1 LDGKLSSVVGII
13 IILAAVMRISGPAM
27 SPAPGGD
34 SGNHLSTP
42 AHTAQA
48 GPQEDKET
56 ELVPQSDRGPWYAT
70 CQFFSPD
77 LSSVKPPAESVPLAS
92 RATGVPYSPA
102 AKWCLPKEVV
112 QYHFLFATVPDPV
125 DTHLALDFDRRME
138 AILDASQASGFS
150 YDRYWLPW
158 EAAYAPSEDDSKG
171 HQKVVR
177 QLRSE
182 QPGLLLFRKNNP
194 TGGYEILLVFL
205 IGETP
210 TAGIHRLQFANA
222 MRYMGDIDSGQYPND
237 PGFTH
242 PKSVRVLGPSF
253 SGSAYSLRKFLE
265 QFHCPQC
272 FHLVSSSATNPPSL
286 ELLRSSPVIDLKQVM
301 HDDNWALGH
310 FLQFVEQ
317 DLHFKLKDVALLA
330 EDATDYGHVSDNSG
344 PTTAGKDPCE
354 TGKSR
359 APKDCAV
366 DVCCLQHVLTV
377 AFPRE
382 IAQLRNAYPESQP
395 TPSAGKDAPAPQQQ
409 GLTLTLKGS
418 ATSQDDVPPFSGS
431 QLPLSQEAV
440 LLNITSTLRREQI
453 RIVGIL
459 ATDIFDTLFLSRFL
473 RSSCPDIR
481 IFVVQSDLLMVRA
494 AEDIPLDGVLAITT
508 YPLIGGNQYWT
519 AHGHSARH
527 RNLWASA
534 AAQSTYNATVV
545 LLRDIPQTLSPH
557 PLEYSSPFDPSEPRP
572 PLWLTV
578 IGHDAYWPLA
588 LLDET
593 EKTPGGKTRDDQHLA
608 KLWPDDT
615 AKADTN
621 SQGVCQEPGEPFEC
635 EPPPALWS
643 LVLGVLCCWV
653 ALYLIA
659 VWFAW
664 FVQNSKRY
672 FWLENFAL
680 KDGEANARTTER
692 AFYLLME
699 ALVLTALVLI
709 AVSPAWKLFELEPS
723 PYVRW
728 YSAVLILSYVSVVL
742 MIALVLTAVYL
753 TGVFLRTR
761 PSDRVSHRTAWV
773 FIGWTLFVVLS
784 LSWLSFCYRHSP
796 TPAFFAYRALD
807 LASGASPATPF
818 VFLLLG
824 FYAWARVHM
833 HRLRYSETRRP
844 ALPALGIAS
853 VVDGKRIDECF
864 ERAIRELYDRRLF
877 LFNLTV
883 FVLAFFL
890 AHPIRYL
897 RTLEGR
903 WFDALY
909 IFCFALLYFAICSN
923 WIRFL
928 LGWSF
933 LRQFLRRLEDQPFRL
948 AFSRLSK
955 ELSWGPIWKQ
965 GGTRRTYLLFTRSGD
980 YLRALLNS
988 LPSQCVLPEFREKCA
1003 SVRLQTADLLDNA
1016 AGDHWDDASKICD
1029 LQRLLAS
1036 CAQDLVP
1043 PLEHRW
1049 SQGTT
1054 DLVEEA
1060 TPCKEG
1066 DASPDPDLSAHL
1078 AEEFLAV
1085 RCLAFMRYASLQLR
1099 NLLGFLSTAFI
1110 LSVISLHAYPFQAP
1124 HNIGWTMTAVFVV
1137 LGSGVVL
1144 VFVQMDKD
1152 AILSRLSRT
1161 NPGELDRQFILRLIS
1176 FGALPLLT
1184 VLASQFPSIGRFL
1197 FSWVQPG
1204 LEALR

>member
-1 LDGKLSSVVGII
+1 VG
-13 IILAAVMRISGPAM
+13 
-27 SPAPGGD
+27 
-34 SGNHLSTP
+34 
-42 AHTAQA
+42 
-48 GPQEDKET
+48 
-56 ELVPQSDRGPWYAT
+56 
-70 CQFFSPD
+70 
-77 LSSVKPPAESVPLAS
+77 LAS
-92 RATGVPYSPA
+92 RTTGVPYSPA
-102 AKWCLPKEVV
+102 AKWCLPKEGAI
-112 QYHFLFATVPDPV
+112 YHFLFATVPDPV

-158 EAAYAPSEDDSKG
+158 EAGELPTEDDSKR
-171 HQKVVR
+171 HQEVVH

-194 TGGYEILLVFL
+194 TNGYEILLVFL

-222 MRYMGDIDSGQYPND
+222 MRYMGEIDSGQYID
-237 PGFTH
+237 PDFTK
-242 PKSVRVLGPSF
+242 PKSTVRVLGPSF
-253 SGSAYSLRKFLE
+253 SGSVYSLQKFLE
-265 QFHCPQC
+265 QFHCIHC
-272 FHLVSSSATNPPSL
+272 FRLVSSSATNADSL
-286 ELLRSSPVIDLKQVM
+286 ERLRGSKVIELNTVM

-310 FLQFVEQ
+310 FLQFVKQ
-317 DLHFKLKDVALLA
+317 DLHFKLQDVALLA
-330 EDATDYGHVSDNSG
+330 EDATDYGHLSDNSG
-344 PTTAGKDPCE
+344 PTTGAGKDPCGRE
-354 TGKSR
+354 NGP
-359 APKDCAV
+359 APRDCAV
-366 DVCCLQHVLTV
+366 DVCCLQRVLTV

-395 TPSAGKDAPAPQQQ
+395 TPSAGQGAPVPQQ

-459 ATDIFDTLFLSRFL
+459 ATDVFDILFLSRFL

-508 YPLIGGNQYWT
+508 YPLIGRNQYWT
-519 AHGHSARH
+519 AHGHNSKH
-527 RNLWASA
+527 RNLLPSA
-534 AAQSTYNATVV
+534 AAQSTYNATIE
-545 LLRDIPQTLSPH
+545 LLRDPEQKVPPR
-557 PLEYSSPFDPSEPRP
+557 PLEYSSPFDPTESRP

-578 IGHDAYWPLA
+578 IGHNAYWPLA
-588 LLDET
+588 LLDESEHLPPNT
-593 EKTPGGKTRDDQHLA
+593 TRDSRHSQR
-608 KLWPDDT
+608 LWPDVL
-615 AKADTN
+615 AKNNPD
-621 SQGVCQEPGEPFEC
+621 SRGVCQEPGEPFEC

-643 LVLGVLCCWV
+643 LVLGVLCCWS
-653 ALYLIA
+653 ALYLVA

-664 FVQNSKRY
+664 FVQSSKRY

-680 KDGEANARTTER
+680 KDGEARARTTER

-709 AVSPAWKLFELEPS
+709 AVGPAWKLFELEPS

-728 YSAVLILSYVSVVL
+728 YSAVLILSYMSVVL
-742 MIALVLTAVYL
+742 MIALVLTAMYL

-784 LSWLSFCYRHSP
+784 FSWLNFCYWHSR

-933 LRQFLRRLEDQPFRL
+933 LRQFLRRLEDQPWRL

-965 GGTRRTYLLFTRSGD
+965 GGTRRTYLLFTRSDD

-988 LPSQCVLPEFREKCA
+988 LPSRGVQPEFREKCA
-1003 SVRLQTADLLDNA
+1003 SVRSQIAELLDNA

-1036 CAQDLVP
+1036 CAQDLIP
-1043 PLEHRW
+1043 PLEQRW

-1054 DLVEEA
+1054 DLVKEA

-1078 AEEFLAV
+1078 AEEFLAL
-1085 RCLAFMRYASLQLR
+1085 RCLAFIRYASLQLR

-1124 HNIGWTMTAVFVV
+1124 HSIGWTMTAVFVV

-1144 VFVQMDKD
+1144 AFVQMDKD

-1176 FGALPLLT
+1176 FGSLPLLT